1 MTPLTVVSAGQDSRL
16 QALLELAL
24 TGLPYEPVE
33 IGAGPLPDL
42 SHRRVLFAISSGKYG
57 LDEEICKL
65 LLHLRKNPA
74 AMEGSYGAMVIDGE
88 GELYTKQLARALALS
103 ANGAGCFF
111 PGRSLVDGT
120 GSLSTLR
127 IQAQRAGISPQEA
140 YPLAIRLL
148 ADRLLAFS
156 PQRVAHPNILLLH
169 ASHESTSN
177 TLDLARALT
186 AHLTPSCTLQEI
198 SLRSGLLMDCRG
210 CSYHVCS
217 QYALHNRCFY
227 GGAIPDKVFPAILQ
241 ADALLLLC
249 PNYNDALSAHITAFI
264 NRLTALLI
272 HNNLE
277 NKYLYAIIV
286 SGYSGGDLVA
296 QQVLGA
302 LSLNKSFMLPPRFC
316 MWETA
321 NSPGEA
327 LLIPGVQD
335 RVRAFGQNIVSA
347 ILSPGPEGPAQ

>member
-1 MTPLTVVSAGQDSRL
+1 M
-16 QALLELAL
+16 
-24 TGLPYEPVE
+24 
-33 IGAGPLPDL
+33 
-42 SHRRVLFAISSGKYG
+42 
-57 LDEEICKL
+57 
-65 LLHLRKNPA
+65 
-74 AMEGSYGAMVIDGE
+74 
-88 GELYTKQLARALALS
+88 
-103 ANGAGCFF
+103 
-111 PGRSLVDGT
+111 
-120 GSLSTLR
+120 
-127 IQAQRAGISPQEA
+127 
-140 YPLAIRLL
+140 
-148 ADRLLAFS
+148 
-156 PQRVAHPNILLLH
+156 
-169 ASHESTSN
+169 
-177 TLDLARALT
+177 
-186 AHLTPSCTLQEI
+186 QEI

-241 ADALLLLC
+241 ADALLLC

-335 RVRAFGQNIVSA
+335 RVRAFGQNILSA
-347 ILSPGPEGPAQ
+347 ILSPAPEGPAQ

>member
-1 MTPLTVVSAGQDSRL
+1 MQ
-16 QALLELAL
+16 EL
-24 TGLPYEPVE
+24 
-33 IGAGPLPDL
+33 
-42 SHRRVLFAISSGKYG
+42 
-57 LDEEICKL
+57 
-65 LLHLRKNPA
+65 
-74 AMEGSYGAMVIDGE
+74 
-88 GELYTKQLARALALS
+88 
-103 ANGAGCFF
+103 
-111 PGRSLVDGT
+111 
-120 GSLSTLR
+120 
-127 IQAQRAGISPQEA
+127 
-140 YPLAIRLL
+140 
-148 ADRLLAFS
+148 
-156 PQRVAHPNILLLH
+156 
-169 ASHESTSN
+169 
-177 TLDLARALT
+177 
-186 AHLTPSCTLQEI
+186 

-327 LLIPGVQD
+327 LQIPGVQD

>member
-1 MTPLTVVSAGQDSRL
+1 M
-16 QALLELAL
+16 
-24 TGLPYEPVE
+24 
-33 IGAGPLPDL
+33 
-42 SHRRVLFAISSGKYG
+42 
-57 LDEEICKL
+57 
-65 LLHLRKNPA
+65 
-74 AMEGSYGAMVIDGE
+74 
-88 GELYTKQLARALALS
+88 
-103 ANGAGCFF
+103 
-111 PGRSLVDGT
+111 
-120 GSLSTLR
+120 
-127 IQAQRAGISPQEA
+127 
-140 YPLAIRLL
+140 
-148 ADRLLAFS
+148 
-156 PQRVAHPNILLLH
+156 
-169 ASHESTSN
+169 
-177 TLDLARALT
+177 DLARALT

-335 RVRAFGQNIVSA
+335 RVQAFGQNILST